1 MWKGKE
7 FSFYRL
13 HFAEILE
20 RVKYCKG
27 DSLLILLIE
36 LVLTSPEEH
45 HPKVNLQIM
54 RFPVNL
60 FHSQDLPSVVCAE
73 PVVHLGMLLSR
84 NLWFDTQ

>member
-1 MWKGKE
+1 MWKGRE

-13 HFAEILE
+13 HFAEIFQ

-27 DSLLILLIE
+27 ESWLILLTE

-45 HPKVNLQIM
+45 HPKVNLWIM
-54 RFPVNL
+54 CFPVNL
-60 FHSQDLPSVVCAE
+60 FHSQDLPSMACAE

-84 NLWFDTQ
+84 NLWFDSQ